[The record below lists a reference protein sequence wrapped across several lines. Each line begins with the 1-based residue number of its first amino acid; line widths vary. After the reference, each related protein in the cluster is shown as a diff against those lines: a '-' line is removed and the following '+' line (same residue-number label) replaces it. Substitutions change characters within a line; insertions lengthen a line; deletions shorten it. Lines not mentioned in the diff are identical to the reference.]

1 MNQPQPHPSPNPAQA
16 YEEHLVP
23 FLFCPWA
30 AELLD
35 RARPQPGERVL
46 DVACGTGIV
55 ARMIAQQLNGQGD
68 IVGLDHSP
76 AMVEVAR
83 SVAAREGLAIEW
95 HIGSADALPFPDA
108 SFDLVTIQQ
117 ALQFFPNKAK
127 AAALG
132 EVYRVLASG
141 GRVVTATWTDIANNP
156 FNHAFAEVIDCHLGT
171 PAMHTPFSL
180 GDQRA
185 LHTLF
190 IEAGFETVAIERV
203 RRTVRRPSPETFVD
217 LSIDGAAAAIPALQG
232 MNAAER
238 AALTEAVRADMAAP
252 LGAYTKGGEL
262 VYPMEINIVA
272 ARKTN

>member
-1 MNQPQPHPSPNPAQA
+1 MIQPQSHPSPNPAQT
-16 YEEHLVP
+16 YEEHFVP
-23 FLFCPWA
+23 SLFRPWA

-83 SVAAREGLAIEW
+83 SAAAQEGLAIEW
-95 HIGSADALPFPDA
+95 HVGSADALPLPDA

-117 ALQFFPNKAK
+117 GLQFFPDKAS
-127 AAALG
+127 ALG
-132 EVYRVLASG
+132 EVYRVLKSG
-141 GRVVTATWTDIANNP
+141 GRALTATWTDFANNP
-156 FNHAFAEVIDCHLGT
+156 FNHAFAEVIERHLGT
-171 PAMHTPFSL
+171 PAMHTPYSF

-190 IEAGFETVAIERV
+190 IEAGFERVAIELV

-217 LSIDGAAAAIPALQG
+217 VSIEGLSAGVPALQG
-232 MNAAER
+232 MDAVER
-238 AALTEAVRADMAAP
+238 AALTETVRADMAVP
-252 LGAYTKGGEL
+252 LAAYTEDGEL
-262 VYPMEINIVA
+262 VYPMGAHIVI
-272 ARKTN
+272 ARKTG